1 MEVTSQLAQNLEAM
15 APFYTGQDSE
25 AEAEQ
30 DFRPVPADYVI
41 TQVENTAICRILQK
55 KKRLK
60 IRHIY
65 LAHVIEQPNFR
76 IPNPRYLQKKIV
88 LIFLMILRTHFKASL
103 RFRKN

>member
-41 TQVENTAICRILQK
+41 TQVENVAIWQILQK
-55 KKRLK
+55 
-60 IRHIY
+60 
-65 LAHVIEQPNFR
+65 QF
-76 IPNPRYLQKKIV
+76 
-88 LIFLMILRTHFKASL
+88 
-103 RFRKN
+103 

>member
-41 TQVENTAICRILQK
+41 TQVENAAVWRI
-55 KKRLK
+55 
-60 IRHIY
+60 
-65 LAHVIEQPNFR
+65 F
-76 IPNPRYLQKKIV
+76 QKKINCRIV
-88 LIFLMILRTHFKASL
+88 AGISPKLTIMVQNS
-103 RFRKN
+103 

>member
-41 TQVENTAICRILQK
+41 TQVEIAAVWRI
-55 KKRLK
+55 
-60 IRHIY
+60 
-65 LAHVIEQPNFR
+65 F
-76 IPNPRYLQKKIV
+76 QKKIKNLHIV
-88 LIFLMILRTHFKASL
+88 AGISPKLTLMVQDSR
-103 RFRKN
+103 

>member
-41 TQVENTAICRILQK
+41 TQVENTAIWRIFQK
-55 KKRLK
+55 KKK
-60 IRHIY
+60 IEKSSY
-65 LAHVIEQPNFR
+65 CS
-76 IPNPRYLQKKIV
+76 RYFTKTHSNDKKITV
-88 LIFLMILRTHFKASL
+88 IILSYCEVIL
-103 RFRKN
+103 LQ

>member
-41 TQVENTAICRILQK
+41 TQVLK
-55 KKRLK
+55 KYCHLMNFEKFVRL
-60 IRHIY
+60 
-65 LAHVIEQPNFR
+65 
-76 IPNPRYLQKKIV
+76 
-88 LIFLMILRTHFKASL
+88 
-103 RFRKN
+103 